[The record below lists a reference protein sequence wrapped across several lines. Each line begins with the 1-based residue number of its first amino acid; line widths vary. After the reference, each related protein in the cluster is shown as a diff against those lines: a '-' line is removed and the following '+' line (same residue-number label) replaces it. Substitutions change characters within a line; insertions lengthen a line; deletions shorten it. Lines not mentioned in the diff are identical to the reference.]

1 MVARTLTVR
10 GTELGAGTPEI
21 IVPVAGDDEVALMGH
36 LAAARR
42 VPARIVEWRTDRFA
56 RAAGTEDH
64 RAAVLAALPGVREAL
79 GPERALLL
87 TLRTSAEGG
96 DREISDADLADL
108 LIGAVRASAP
118 DGPPLVDLVDVETAR
133 DAGAVHSVVAAARA
147 RGVLVVGSF
156 HDFTGTPEEARIVE
170 ILRGQRALGADLPKA
185 AVTPRDARDV
195 LALLGASLTVAA
207 DAAGPHLAISMG
219 SLGVVSRVAAE
230 TFGSA
235 ATFASAG
242 EASAPGQLDAE
253 DVSRLLALL
262 RP

>member
-1 MVARTLTVR
+1 MAAPTLTVR
-10 GTELGAGTPEI
+10 GTELGAGRPEI
-21 IVPVAGDDEVALMGH
+21 IVPVAGDDEAVLRTR
-36 LAAARR
+36 LAAALRA
-42 VPARIVEWRTDRFA
+42 PARIVEWRTDRFA
-56 RAAGTEDH
+56 RAAGVDEH
-64 RAAVLAALPGVREAL
+64 REAVLAALPGVREAL

-96 DREISDADLADL
+96 DREIADADLAAL
-108 LIGAVRASAP
+108 LIGAIQASAP
-118 DGPPLVDLVDVETAR
+118 DGAPLVDLVDVETAR
-133 DAGAVHSVVAAARA
+133 DAGAVRAVIEAAHA

-156 HDFTGTPEEARIVE
+156 HDFSGTPQEARIVE
-170 ILRGQRALGADLPKA
+170 TLRGQRALGADLPKI

-207 DAAGPHLAISMG
+207 DAEGPHLAISMG
-219 SLGVVSRVAAE
+219 SLGAVSRVAAE

>member
-1 MVARTLTVR
+1 MSSPTLTVR
-10 GTELGAGTPEI
+10 GVELGAGRPEI
-21 IVPVAGDDEVALMGH
+21 IVPVAGDDEAALHGH

-42 VPARIVEWRTDRFA
+42 APARIVEWRTDRFA
-56 RAAGTEDH
+56 RGAGTAEH

-79 GPERALLL
+79 GQERALLL

-96 DREISDADLADL
+96 DREIADEDLAAL
-108 LIGAVRASAP
+108 LIGAIRASAP
-118 DGPPLVDLVDVETAR
+118 DGAPLVDLVDVETAR
-133 DAGAVHSVVAAARA
+133 DAGAVRAVAEAARA
-147 RGVLVVGSF
+147 RAVAVVGSF
-156 HDFTGTPEEARIVE
+156 HDFAGTPEEARIVE
-170 ILRGQRALGADLPKA
+170 ILRGQRALGADLPKV
-185 AVTPRDARDV
+185 AVTPRDPRDV

-207 DAAGPHLAISMG
+207 DEAGPHLAISMG
-219 SLGVVSRVAAE
+219 SLGAVSRVAAE

-253 DVSRLLALL
+253 DVSRLLDLL